1 MQERQVLDQITK
13 ISERS
18 MKQAAKILAEGG
30 LVALPTETVYGLA
43 AHAENDRA
51 VTRIYEV
58 KGRPAHNPLI
68 LHVFDPQDAKHWVK
82 INEMAKSLIDIFWP
96 GPLTL
101 VLPKAQNEISPTA
114 GAGLQTLAIRC
125 PKAVWTKAFKNAGF
139 LGPIVMPSA
148 NRSGHISPTEALHVA
163 EDLGRT
169 VDLILDAGP
178 CPDGIESTILKI
190 ETDHA
195 VLLRPGAI
203 PIEAFVPY
211 ISDLRLPVSTAK
223 VSAPGMLKSH
233 YAPKAK
239 VRLNAKSKFPGE
251 AYLAF
256 GATKEDSD
264 FNLSPTGDLAEAA
277 QNLYKALR
285 LLDNVEAISIA
296 PIPETGLGAA
306 INDRLRR
313 AAADKDS

>member
-1 MQERQVLDQITK
+1 MAR
-13 ISERS
+13 
-18 MKQAAKILAEGG
+18 AAAILAGGG

-43 AHAENDRA
+43 AYAENDQA
-51 VTRIYEV
+51 VARIYKV

-68 LHVFDPQDAKHWVK
+68 LHLLHPKDAGHWVEVNQLAQ
-82 INEMAKSLIDIFWP
+82 ILIDAFWP

-101 VLPKAQNEISPTA
+101 VLPKSSQTISSA
-114 GAGLQTLAIRC
+114 ASAGLKTLAVRC
-125 PKAVWTKAFKNAGF
+125 PKAVWTSAFKNAGF
-139 LGPIVMPSA
+139 NGPIVMPSG
-148 NRSGHISPTEALHVA
+148 NRSGHVSPTEAEHVA
-163 EDLGRT
+163 EDLGDK

-178 CPDGIESTILKI
+178 CADGIESTILKI
-190 ETDHA
+190 ESDHA

-203 PIEAFVPY
+203 PVEDFVPY
-211 ISDLRLPVSTAK
+211 ISDLRLPADKSK
-223 VSAPGMLKSH
+223 ISAPGMLKSH

-239 VRLNAKSKFPGE
+239 VRLNARSKYPNE

-256 GATKEDSD
+256 GPSDEVAD
-264 FNLSPTGDLAEAA
+264 FNLSPTGDLGEAA

-285 LLDNVEAISIA
+285 RLDTVEVIAIA

-313 AAADKDS
+313 AAADKDE